1 MRLSLSF
8 LNRTDDA
15 ELCDQASN
23 MQLSPSSA
31 FPVIPCRV
39 YWEQLVGAMEI

>member
-8 LNRTDDA
+8 LNRTEDA
-15 ELCDQASN
+15 ELCEKASN
-23 MQLSPSSA
+23 MQPSPA